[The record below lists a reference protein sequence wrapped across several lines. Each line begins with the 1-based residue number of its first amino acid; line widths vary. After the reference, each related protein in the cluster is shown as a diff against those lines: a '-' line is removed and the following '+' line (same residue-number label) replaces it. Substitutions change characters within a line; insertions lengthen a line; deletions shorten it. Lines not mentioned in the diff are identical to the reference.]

1 MLYSHGTTTRNR
13 YDSCS
18 NTHGYNGDYVPSH
31 NWIAD
36 IYAFVEENPDV
47 EGVSFALAIAA
58 IIIGVIVSIVALAL
72 E

>member
-1 MLYSHGTTTRNR
+1 MTVAATLTVIMVIMCLVTIGLL
-13 YDSCS
+13 
-18 NTHGYNGDYVPSH
+18 
-31 NWIAD
+31 

-72 E
+72 D

>member
-1 MLYSHGTTTRNR
+1 M
-13 YDSCS
+13 
-18 NTHGYNGDYVPSH
+18 PSH

>member
-1 MLYSHGTTTRNR
+1 MTVAATLTVITAIMCLVTIGLLIY
-13 YDSCS
+13 
-18 NTHGYNGDYVPSH
+18 
-31 NWIAD
+31 